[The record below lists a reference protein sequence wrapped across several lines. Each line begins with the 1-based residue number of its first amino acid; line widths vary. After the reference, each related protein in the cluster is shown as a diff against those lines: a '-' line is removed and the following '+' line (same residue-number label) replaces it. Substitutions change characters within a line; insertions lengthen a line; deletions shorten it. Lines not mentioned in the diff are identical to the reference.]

1 MRFEIEIK
9 EAIHG
14 DLNKIARISSVKQRK
29 MENAQGASIVHLNV
43 DTGYEAGQRYEQR
56 NVNPENTMF
65 HSCSM
70 RRVHQPGSATVG
82 VAPLDGAE
90 PGVAK

>member
-1 MRFEIEIK
+1 MRLEIEIK

-14 DLNKIARISSVKQRK
+14 DLNKIARISSVKQQK

-43 DTGYEAGQRYEQR
+43 DTGYEVGQRYEQR

-65 HSCSM
+65 RSCSLT
-70 RRVHQPGSATVG
+70 GSATVG